1 VGVEPK
7 GMVGLSEALI
17 ALRSELLAARKEG
30 EGVGGELRFRITEP
44 IELTF
49 QTAVTVDAK
58 ATAGVRW
65 WLITAGGEASRESV
79 STQTI
84 RLKMAPVLHD
94 PGTGKVIDIVEID
107 DVR

>member
-1 VGVEPK
+1 
-7 GMVGLSEALI
+7 MVGLSEALI

-84 RLKMAPVLHD
+84 RLKMVPVLHD
-94 PGTGKVIDIVEID
+94 LDNGKVIDIVEID